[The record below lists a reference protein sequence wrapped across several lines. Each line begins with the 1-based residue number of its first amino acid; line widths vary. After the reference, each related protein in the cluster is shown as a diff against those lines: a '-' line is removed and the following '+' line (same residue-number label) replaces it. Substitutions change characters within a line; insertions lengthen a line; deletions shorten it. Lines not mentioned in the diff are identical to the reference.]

1 MQPCPFSQARSGPL
15 KLMVFASTLA
25 SASGERTYCELPL
38 KSHLAGI
45 DCTIIGDGG
54 WPILLLPACSARP
67 LRVAILSLPAC
78 TDFRTIA
85 NGLCI
90 HSLPPSCLASSM
102 RVAILVT
109 SRMRRRLTFMTALS
123 GTRGIVGAHHLGIS
137 FRNDIRKTCH

>member
-1 MQPCPFSQARSGPL
+1 MEVGS
-15 KLMVFASTLA
+15 
-25 SASGERTYCELPL
+25 
-38 KSHLAGI
+38 
-45 DCTIIGDGG
+45 
-54 WPILLLPACSARP
+54 ILLLPACSARP

-90 HSLPPSCLASSM
+90 HSLPPSCLASPM

-123 GTRGIVGAHHLGIS
+123 GTRALIGAHHLGIS
-137 FRNDIRKTCH
+137 FRNDNQRKLATGHAPFVQADTRTRRDSSLSNGLVLASLTWRLTSMTAFRAYPQQ